1 MTTAHILLGVTGSI
15 AAFKACHLA
24 SDWSKQGHEVRVVMT
39 AAAQEFVT
47 PLTFTSLTHTP
58 TRTAMFAAQRT
69 DGDVSATA
77 MHSTQINHVD
87 DAKWADILVVAP
99 ASADSIAKIACGI
112 ADDQLTSTIL
122 AYDEGPKV
130 LCPAMNVHMYANA
143 VTQRNLQTCRELGW
157 TIVEP
162 ESGMLAC
169 RDIGKGRME
178 EPAGIE
184 AAVADLLHGDLPDN
198 SLPLKG
204 RNVLVT
210 AGPTQEPL
218 DPVRYLTNHSTG
230 KMGYA
235 IAEQARDMGAKVT
248 LVSGP
253 VSLQAPH
260 GVDVVNVRSA
270 QEMFRAVQDAFANAD
285 ITIMAAAVGD
295 FRPAER
301 SAEKIKKNGRERI
314 TLELVSNPDILA
326 WAGANKRDGQTLCG
340 FAMETIDPG
349 AASYRTLAEDEQTEP
364 GRTYAHGT
372 CRTAC
377 RRGRRTGFPG
387 IVKEFG
393 MLLIAVDIGNTNVVL
408 GFIHDGRIAGTYRIT
423 TKANHTSDEYG
434 LMITQFLKL
443 SGFAPGDVDDV
454 IISSVVPKVMHSFRA
469 SIVKFL
475 DIDPMIVGPGV
486 KTGINIRIDNP
497 KSMGAD
503 CIADCAGAYY
513 EYGGPILVADF
524 GTATTFNYV
533 TADASVICG
542 LITTGIRTGAAALWD
557 ATAQLPEVEITRP
570 KSILATSTK
579 PAMQAGLYYNF
590 LGGIERT
597 IMQFHRE
604 IDEDF
609 RVVAT
614 GGLSRVFA
622 DDTDMI
628 DIYDPELIFKGML
641 HIYERNVR

>member
-77 MHSTQINHVD
+77 THSTQINHVD

-204 RNVLVT
+204 RN
-210 AGPTQEPL
+210 
-218 DPVRYLTNHSTG
+218 
-230 KMGYA
+230 
-235 IAEQARDMGAKVT
+235 ARDMGAKVT

-340 FAMETIDPG
+340 FAMETQDLEGNAAKKLASKHCDMLVANDLRTPG
-349 AASYRTLAEDEQTEP
+349 A
-364 GRTYAHGT
+364 
-372 CRTAC
+372 
-377 RRGRRTGFPG
+377 GF
-387 IVKEFG
+387 
-393 MLLIAVDIGNTNVVL
+393 AADTNVVTVL
-408 GFIHDGRIAGTYRIT
+408 R
-423 TKANHTSDEYG
+423 
-434 LMITQFLKL
+434 
-443 SGFAPGDVDDV
+443 PG
-454 IISSVVPKVMHSFRA
+454 
-469 SIVKFL
+469 SI
-475 DIDPMIVGPGV
+475 
-486 KTGINIRIDNP
+486 
-497 KSMGAD
+497 
-503 CIADCAGAYY
+503 
-513 EYGGPILVADF
+513 
-524 GTATTFNYV
+524 
-533 TADASVICG
+533 
-542 LITTGIRTGAAALWD
+542 
-557 ATAQLPEVEITRP
+557 PERP
-570 KSILATSTK
+570 HIEHWQKMSKRNLAERMLTEL
-579 PAMQAGLYYNF
+579 AGL
-590 LGGIERT
+590 
-597 IMQFHRE
+597 HV
-604 IDEDF
+604 D
-609 RVVAT
+609 VA
-614 GGLSRVFA
+614 GEQGPQES
-622 DDTDMI
+622 
-628 DIYDPELIFKGML
+628 
-641 HIYERNVR
+641 